1 MTWGVH
7 EKRSSLILKPAG
19 APQNKLF
26 VSRQRGLPQLPAA
39 SGRLRRMF
47 TMKKSVFW
55 QRSVLLESAS
65 IHEAIE
71 RMNETATQ
79 IVLVASPDG
88 ILKGTVTDGDI
99 RRGLLAGMSLSSPL
113 IRILHRDALVAPPQM
128 SWEDAIQLMRAN
140 RIHQLPVV
148 DDQRRIVGL
157 HLLNDLIEPD
167 EKSNRVV
174 IMAGGRGTRLL
185 PHTESCPKPL
195 LPVAGKPILEHI
207 LTRAREDGFRN
218 FLVSIHYLGGM
229 IKEHFG
235 DGSHWGVRIEYV
247 EEIHPLGTAGALSL
261 IQPKPSESLVVTN
274 GDILTDIRYRE
285 LLEFHQRHG
294 ATATMAARLH
304 EWQQPYGVV
313 ETRGMEIVGFVEK
326 PIVKSRVNAGIY
338 VLEPSALESLV
349 PGEFCDMPML
359 FQRLQKSGA
368 RTIVYPM
375 HEPWVDIGRPEDFS
389 ATNSVR
395 EINKLS

>member
-1 MTWGVH
+1 M
-7 EKRSSLILKPAG
+7 KSS
-19 APQNKLF
+19 N
-26 VSRQRGLPQLPAA
+26 S
-39 SGRLRRMF
+39 
-47 TMKKSVFW
+47 W
-55 QRSVLLESAS
+55 QRSIMPESAT
-65 IHEAIE
+65 IHQAIE
-71 RMNETATQ
+71 RMNETAAQ
-79 IVLVASPDG
+79 IVLVASSAG
-88 ILKGTVTDGDI
+88 ILQGTVTDGDI
-99 RRGLLAGMSLSSPL
+99 RRGLLAGMSLTSPL
-113 IRILHRDALVAPPQM
+113 AGILHRDALVVPPQM
-128 SWEDAIQLMRAN
+128 SREDAIQLMRAN

-148 DDQRRIVGL
+148 DSQRRVVGL
-157 HLLNDLIEPD
+157 HLLDELIEPD
-167 EKSNRVV
+167 QKSNWMV

-195 LPVAGKPILEHI
+195 LSVAGKPILEHI
-207 LTRAREDGFRN
+207 LTRANQEGFHH
-218 FLVSIHYLGGM
+218 FLVAVHYLGGM
-229 IKEHFG
+229 IKDHFG
-235 DGSHWGVRIEYV
+235 DGTRWGVRIEYV
-247 EEIHPLGTAGALSL
+247 EERDPLGTAGALSL
-261 IQPKPSESLVVTN
+261 IQPRPSESLVVTN